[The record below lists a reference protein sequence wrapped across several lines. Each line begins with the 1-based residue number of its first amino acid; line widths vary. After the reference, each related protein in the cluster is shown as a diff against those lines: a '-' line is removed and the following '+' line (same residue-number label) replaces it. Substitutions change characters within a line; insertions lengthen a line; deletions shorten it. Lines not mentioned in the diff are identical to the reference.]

1 MTAAKQA
8 LEWVE
13 NERRELYL
21 AALHPDAQPDQIAA
35 TEQVFNTLCR
45 ALRVLDAVESGW
57 LVKETESLDS
67 LANRSSW
74 RRNLGFNAC
83 LEQLKRIGD
92 ENDEREE

>member
-13 NERRELYL
+13 NERRELSL

-35 TEQVFNTLCR
+35 TEQVFNTLCS
-45 ALRVLDAVESGW
+45 ALRVLDAVESGRLEIPEGGMAPASTRHRW
-57 LVKETESLDS
+57 KKQ
-67 LANRSSW
+67 
-74 RRNLGFNAC
+74 GFNAC

-92 ENDEREE
+92 GE

>member
-8 LEWVE
+8 LDEVI
-13 NERRELYL
+13 R
-21 AALHPDAQPDQIAA
+21 A
-35 TEQVFNTLCR
+35 TTRPSKTGFVVATYSKETVDVIRR
-45 ALRVLDAVESGW
+45 ALRVLDAVESGR

-74 RRNLGFNAC
+74 RRNLGFNTC